1 MAAGLGD
8 VIALATAELAEAG
21 ADATAV
27 AADIACPR
35 PPVQRLRDDLDRALE
50 DRDPGWTVLREAMV
64 GCGQEAWYLLREEDK
79 ARIRSCHQMLMRQCC
94 PMPRG
99 NAAHLLDLFDT
110 SQLDVLPGV
119 TSIQPRLGGGFEI
132 HTARDLIV
140 DVVVSAS
147 TPAQH
152 QPAPAARPLVASPVA
167 QGLAVPHL
175 FGGARR
181 ADHQPPDHVARGAGC
196 APARAG

>member
-1 MAAGLGD
+1 

-119 TSIQPRLGGGFEI
+119 TSIQPRPGGGFEI

-167 QGLAVPHL
+167 QGLTVPHP